1 MNMNT
6 LGHQDVFEPY
16 YEGRKNAFATIDAK
30 AVERAKLLKERFE
43 KLLSRAERNR
53 EHDEAA

>member
-1 MNMNT
+1 MNT

-16 YEGRKNAFATIDAK
+16 YEGRKNTFATIDRK

-43 KLLSRAERNR
+43 KLLDRARR
-53 EHDEAA
+53 DRDEAA